1 MKNIVIIP
9 NAKKDKDLS
18 VTAKLSE
25 LLVGIGMDVYIK
37 KEYASLCRSARGYF
51 DFPDSCDVIIV
62 VGGDGSVIDASGLAL
77 EHDIP
82 LVGVNMGKVGY
93 LSEVDPDD
101 LSIFT
106 RLASGEYSVKEKM
119 LLSVSTSS
127 EWTHEAYAVNDV
139 IVSHGEYLGISSF
152 RLEDSLGN
160 SLGYRADGVIFA
172 TPQGSTAYSFSSG
185 GPVLA
190 HDVESILVTPVCPH
204 SFFNRSV
211 LFNSGEVLTVKNTG
225 EHTMNIAVDGRKY
238 TELLP
243 NGTCYIRR
251 AECSLKTL
259 TFSENKM
266 FEELFKKMSVTEGL
280 K

>member
-1 MKNIVIIP
+1 MKNIVIVP
-9 NAKKDKDLS
+9 NAKKDKELS

-25 LLVGIGMDVYIK
+25 LLVGIGMNVYIK
-37 KEYASLCRSARGYF
+37 EEYAAFCRRAVGYSV
-51 DFPDSCDVIIV
+51 FPEFCELIIV
-62 VGGDGSVIDASGLAL
+62 VGGDGSVIDASGLAV

-82 LVGVNMGKVGY
+82 LIGVNMGRVGY

-101 LSIFT
+101 LSVFK
-106 RLASGEYSVKEKM
+106 RLSFGEYSVKEKM
-119 LLSVSTSS
+119 LLSVSTSPS
-127 EWTHEAYAVNDV
+127 WSHEAYAVNDV

-152 RLEDSLGN
+152 RLEDALGN

-190 HDVESILVTPVCPH
+190 HDVEGILVTPVCPH

-211 LFNSGEVLTVKNTG
+211 LFNSGEVLTVRNTG
-225 EHTMNIAVDGRKY
+225 EHPMNIAVDGRKY

-243 NGTCYIRR
+243 NEACYIRR
-251 AECSLKTL
+251 ADCRLKTL

>member
-1 MKNIVIIP
+1 MKNIVIVP
-9 NAKKDKDLS
+9 NAKKDKELS

-25 LLVGIGMDVYIK
+25 LLVGIGMNVYIK
-37 KEYASLCRSARGYF
+37 EEYATLCRRAVGYSV
-51 DFPDSCDVIIV
+51 FPEFCELIIV
-62 VGGDGSVIDASGLAL
+62 VGGDGSVIDASGLAV

-82 LVGVNMGKVGY
+82 LIGVNMGRVGY

-101 LSIFT
+101 LSVFK
-106 RLASGEYSVKEKM
+106 RLSLGEYSVKEKM
-119 LLSVSTSS
+119 LLSVSTSPLWS
-127 EWTHEAYAVNDV
+127 HEAYAVNDV

-152 RLEDSLGN
+152 RLEDALGN

-190 HDVESILVTPVCPH
+190 HDVEGILVTPVCPH

-211 LFNSGEVLTVKNTG
+211 LFNSGEVLTVRNTG
-225 EHTMNIAVDGRKY
+225 EHPMNIAVDGRKY

-243 NGTCYIRR
+243 NEACYIRR
-251 AECSLKTL
+251 ANRRLKTL